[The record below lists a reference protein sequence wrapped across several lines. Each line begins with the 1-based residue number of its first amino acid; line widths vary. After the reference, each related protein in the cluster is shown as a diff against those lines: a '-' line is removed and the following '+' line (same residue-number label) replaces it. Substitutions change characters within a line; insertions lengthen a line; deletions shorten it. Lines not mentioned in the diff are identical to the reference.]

1 MAQPAK
7 PIPPRLTLLARAGH
21 LEYDRVL
28 FFSDAIFAIAITL
41 LVIDIRV
48 PGPDPASELRL
59 ARPHILSFAISF
71 AVIGL
76 FWMGHHST
84 FRYISVLDRPVIAI
98 NLVFL
103 GVVAFLPYPTSLLGH
118 STDRVS
124 TIFYAACIACAGL
137 AELAIWLY
145 ASLARD
151 LLVPGTSPAVRR
163 YIALRVARI
172 PVVFLLSIPV
182 ALVSAPLATYFWILA
197 AVLGVMLERFGR
209 PAEEQKQ
216 EEETADPAG

>member
-1 MAQPAK
+1 M
-7 PIPPRLTLLARAGH
+7 LARSGH

-48 PGPDPASELRL
+48 PGLKYPASELR
-59 ARPHILSFAISF
+59 AAEPHILSFGISF

-76 FWMGHHST
+76 FWMGHHSV
-84 FRYISVLDRPVIAI
+84 FRYIAVLDRPVIAI

-103 GVVAFLPYPTSLLGH
+103 GIVAFLPYPTSLLGGNGP
-118 STDRVS
+118 DRVS
-124 TIFYAACIACAGL
+124 AIFYAVCISCAGL
-137 AELAIWLY
+137 TELAIWVY
-145 ASLARD
+145 ASRARD

-182 ALVSAPLATYFWILA
+182 ALVSAQLASFFWIMVAL
-197 AVLGVMLERFGR
+197 LGIALDRFGR
-209 PAEEQKQ
+209 PADEHNEEG
-216 EEETADPAG
+216 ETADPAG